1 MNIAEILKD
10 YPSGTRLYSP
20 IYGELSLVSV
30 YSHYDIYPICC
41 RILKSGD
48 KVSYTEDG
56 KYNITNA
63 EPTLFPSKTQRD
75 WSKFEVPG
83 QETKTQF
90 KPFDK
95 VLVRDNDECD
105 WVCNIFSHMDS
116 DNEYVCLYMR
126 WKQCIPYEGNEH
138 LLETPNHKKTMKK

>member
-10 YPSGTRLYSP
+10 CPSGTKLYSSL
-20 IYGELSLVSV
+20 YGELSLESV
-30 YSHYDIYPICC
+30 YTSNSIYYPIYC
-41 RILKSGD
+41 RVLRSGLI
-48 KVSYTEDG
+48 VSFTKDG
-56 KYNITNA
+56 KIDTLDA
-63 EPTLFPSKTQRD
+63 EPTLFPSKYQRD
-75 WSKFEVPG
+75 WSEFGVSDQVTD
-83 QETKTQF
+83 QEAKHQF

-126 WKQCIPYEGNEH
+126 WPLCIPYEGNEH
-138 LLETPNHKKTMKK
+138 LLGTTNKP